1 MCRLKSWTRRRTC
14 LIACAVCS
22 AQARALPKKGS
33 DPQDL
38 GGHEVMGLFDKLFG
52 RKKQPAPST
61 SELARERLT
70 LMLVHDRL
78 KLTPD
83 LLDRIKG
90 ELLEVISKYVE
101 IDESGVDVELTHT
114 ENSDKL
120 VARMPVKRQRIHFER
135 DVLERGMGNPI
146 VAAAALAKIHQSAT
160 ESAGASAA
168 PVPESATPAGEASPE
183 ASPAVEAAS
192 PSQEAAA
199 TAAPA
204 AETAPA
210 PGAPEAASAEKGESS
225 AAAAEK
231 PAAPA
236 AAGAEG
242 AAQAAATEPPVSP
255 AETAAPAGE
264 AATPPPAAEGTGAV
278 PTEAPAPAATPTK
291 G

>member
-135 DVLERGMGNPI
+135 DVLEPGMGNPI

-168 PVPESATPAGEASPE
+168 PAPESATPAGEASPE

-192 PSQEAAA
+192 PAQEAAA

-231 PAAPA
+231 PAAPP

-242 AAQAAATEPPVSP
+242 AAQAAATETAPATAASPEASVSP
-255 AETAAPAGE
+255 AEPAAPAGE

-278 PTEAPAPAATPTK
+278 PT
-291 G
+291 